1 MGSNSNG
8 SAASDSTGV
17 CEKIFSVI
25 KVTPAFRKIRRIPSV
40 SPARSDPL
48 NLPANSHV
56 NAVKIADVQIS
67 PPQPKKSAEAPNVVQ
82 IPITSEKTVL
92 PPAAAAALT
101 AHAQR
106 ITEVAKVCQGHHD
119 QGSPKHK
126 AELLTQPQKATYPKA
141 EEEKQ
146 KPKYS
151 EAEPHKATYSKA
163 EEREKQK
170 PKHSES
176 PLKGAVGEA
185 QHNHNA
191 AVKVHEAE
199 APQVKNEGKK
209 PGGPDIN
216 DTFSE
221 YIKQAKIKIRTM
233 SSNNISESDDDAKK
247 KESVKDHFSDYIHR
261 AKNKFKST
269 PSNLGAGKSASFK
282 RE

>member
-1 MGSNSNG
+1 MGSNGNV

-25 KVTPAFRKIRRIPSV
+25 TVTPAFRKIRQIASV

-56 NAVKIADVQIS
+56 NAVKIVDVQIS
-67 PPQPKKSAEAPNVVQ
+67 LPQPKKSAPKVVQ

-101 AHAQR
+101 VHAQR
-106 ITEVAKVCQGHHD
+106 ITKVAKVCQGHHD

-126 AELLTQPQKATYPKA
+126 AELLTQPRKAT
-141 EEEKQ
+141 EEKQ
-146 KPKYS
+146 KPS
-151 EAEPHKATYSKA
+151 EAQPNKATYSKA
-163 EEREKQK
+163 EEQEKQK

-185 QHNHNA
+185 LYNHDA

-209 PGGPDIN
+209 PGGLDIN

-221 YIKQAKIKIRTM
+221 YINQAKIKIRTM

>member
-1 MGSNSNG
+1 MENNGNG

-25 KVTPAFRKIRRIPSV
+25 TVTPAFRKIRRITSV

-56 NAVKIADVQIS
+56 NALKIVDVQIS
-67 PPQPKKSAEAPNVVQ
+67 PPQPKKSAETPNVVQ

-101 AHAQR
+101 VHAQR
-106 ITEVAKVCQGHHD
+106 ITKVAKICQGHHD

-146 KPKYS
+146 KPKNS
-151 EAEPHKATYSKA
+151 AAQPHKATYSKA
-163 EEREKQK
+163 EEQEKQK

-185 QHNHNA
+185 LHNHNA
-191 AVKVHEAE
+191 AVK

-209 PGGPDIN
+209 PGGLDIN

-221 YIKQAKIKIRTM
+221 YINQAKIKIRTK

-269 PSNLGAGKSASFK
+269 PSNLGAGKNASFK